1 VAADPGALLRQLL
14 PGTARL
20 LLPVQNLP
28 FGADEHG
35 RLLVLALDG
44 PPRGYAVWYL
54 TNAEEPGQLRLIRLR
69 DPEPADEFVDLQVR
83 EVFSV
88 GDAGDKHIALLETA
102 SRAAPAGGAQQMS
115 GSVWRRVG
123 GSAQRLKDESRL
135 LDDAPD
141 AAAARA
147 ALAPL
152 LKLPNASL
160 LPGELP
166 KVFLSLPVGQVDLT
180 LRERLDRVRRDSPWL
195 QLNDPRNGFLDIRG
209 DAGIPGYRLALFRRD
224 DKSELVAL
232 QRIYTR
238 EQRTA
243 FVQREAGAWRDVSA
257 ELVPGYRADAA
268 YVLPRRGTT
277 VRVHGQ
283 GALHWTGARFE
294 AR

>member
-1 VAADPGALLRQLL
+1 M

-20 LLPVQNLP
+20 LLPVQTLP
-28 FGADEHG
+28 FGADEEG
-35 RLLVLALDG
+35 RLLVLSLDG
-44 PPRGYAVWYL
+44 PPKAYAVWYL

-115 GSVWRRVG
+115 GSVWRRIG
-123 GSAQRLKDESRL
+123 GTAQRLKDESRH
-135 LDDAPD
+135 LDDVPD
-141 AAAARA
+141 AATARTV
-147 ALAPL
+147 LAPL
-152 LKLPNASL
+152 LKLPTAVL

-166 KVFLSLPVGQVDLT
+166 TAFLSLPVRQLDLT

-224 DKSELVAL
+224 DKSALVAL
-232 QRIYTR
+232 QQSFAR
-238 EQRTA
+238 EQRTW
-243 FVQREAGAWRDVSA
+243 FLQREGGVWRDASA
-257 ELVPGYRADAA
+257 ELVPSYRVDAP
-268 YVLPRRGTT
+268 YILPRRGTT
-277 VRVHGQ
+277 MRVLGQ
-283 GALHWTGARFE
+283 GTLHWTGARFE